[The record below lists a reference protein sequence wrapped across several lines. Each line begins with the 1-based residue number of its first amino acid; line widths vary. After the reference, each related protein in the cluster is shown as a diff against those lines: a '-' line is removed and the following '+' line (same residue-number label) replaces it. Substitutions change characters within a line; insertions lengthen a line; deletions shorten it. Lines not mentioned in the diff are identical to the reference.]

1 MKNGEDEAIW
11 NTIPITGKSPGMRY
25 GHTMC
30 YMKPYIVVFGGN
42 TGNHPTNDVWII
54 SLEKSPFQWS
64 KLEFSDQNRP
74 SNSPPPM
81 PTARL
86 YHASGVCTKGNAQG
100 MMIIFGGRD
109 QSENALNDTWG
120 LRRHR
125 SGNWDWIV
133 APYKGD
139 IVPKNRYNVTYFLYL
154 KLIKIFLK
162 NQRIKIFKMK
172 LKSS

>member
-1 MKNGEDEAIW
+1 
-11 NTIPITGKSPGMRY
+11 
-25 GHTMC
+25 
-30 YMKPYIVVFGGN
+30 MKPFIVVFGGN

-64 KLEFSDQNRP
+64 KLEFTDQNRS

-81 PTARL
+81 PLARL

-120 LRRHR
+120 LRKHR

-139 IVPKNRYNVTYFLYL
+139 IIPKNRYNVNKNF
-154 KLIKIFLK
+154 IK
-162 NQRIKIFKMK
+162 K
-172 LKSS
+172 LKEIIYSNKTFSYRKQLFKAYQTFLNDFPKKSF